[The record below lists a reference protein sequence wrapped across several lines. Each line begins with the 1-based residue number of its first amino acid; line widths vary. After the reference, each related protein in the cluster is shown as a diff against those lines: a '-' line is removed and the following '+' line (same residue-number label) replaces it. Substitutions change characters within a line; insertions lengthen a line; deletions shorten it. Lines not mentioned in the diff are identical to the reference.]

1 MEDMKDPGKNVQAGT
16 MFLKLMIDAQG
27 GDVEKGL
34 AAYNGGITR
43 LNRNGGDINKMPEET
58 RNYVPKVLAALSGS
72 GSATAAEAPSAAA
85 EEASGEQPPI
95 TGDAATP
102 SSVSIKRKQQYR
114 KVKRLD
120 KEIAKLEASLSGKDN
135 DRVALAK
142 RARIEQLG
150 AERDAARAA
159 AEAPGPESSD
169 PSTPAEETVVAEN
182 PQQQKVA
189 DEMASAAPASS
200 ETEVVEAAGT
210 LQAIRPAKRLSKK
223 QRMAIYTLAR
233 TGAIPAQEVPR
244 ILESGRLTKAN
255 LTVMKNAA
263 GQHIAYDE
271 AGNARVLP
279 ETRAAIAAR
288 EAKLANMRADTAF
301 KTIENQ
307 QQIAQ
312 RELDRTTQQ
321 EKRFDEQ
328 FKHFYHVEGD
338 TEQANAKR
346 RADMQDMVATTQ
358 SVYGINLND
367 HAGRTVMNKA
377 KELQDRYAESQEFS
391 LLNPFSWFR
400 DEPIYGD
407 FGPGVLAQQIPG
419 MPHNIDDPD
428 EQVAAMK
435 YTYKYLEPLQQA
447 GLQGKPLMVG
457 GLLKAR
463 LEKAGISPEVS
474 TPALIQV
481 AQERPDLLD
490 QPDVLL
496 RNLQSY
502 IQAANTP

>member
-27 GDVEKGL
+27 GDVAKGL

-43 LNRNGGDINKMPEET
+43 LNRHGGDINKMPEET
-58 RNYVPKVLAALSGS
+58 RNYVPKILAALSGS
-72 GSATAAEAPSAAA
+72 GSATAAEAPS
-85 EEASGEQPPI
+85 GEPPPV

-120 KEIAKLEASLSGKDN
+120 AEIAKLEAALSGKDN
-135 DRVALAK
+135 DRMALAK
-142 RARIEQLG
+142 RARIEQLS

-159 AEAPGPESSD
+159 GEAPGPESSE
-169 PSTPAEETVVAEN
+169 PSAEVVAEN

-189 DEMASAAPASS
+189 DEMASAAPAAS
-200 ETEVVEAAGT
+200 EAEVVEAADT
-210 LQAIRPAKRLSKK
+210 LQAIRPAKKLSKQ

-279 ETRAAIAAR
+279 ETREAIAMR
-288 EAKLANMRADTAF
+288 QAKLENTRVDT
-301 KTIENQ
+301 KYKQLENQ
-307 QQIAQ
+307 QQVEQ
-312 RELDRTTQQ
+312 RELDRTAKQ
-321 EKRFDEQ
+321 EDRHAELG
-328 FKHFYHVEGD
+328 KHYWYRED
-338 TEQANAKR
+338 DSEESNARR
-346 RADMQDMVATTQ
+346 RAGYLDMVATTQ
-358 SVYGINLND
+358 SLYGINLND
-367 HAGRTVMNKA
+367 HGGRTVMNKA
-377 KELQDRYAESQEFS
+377 ERLQQAYAESQEFS